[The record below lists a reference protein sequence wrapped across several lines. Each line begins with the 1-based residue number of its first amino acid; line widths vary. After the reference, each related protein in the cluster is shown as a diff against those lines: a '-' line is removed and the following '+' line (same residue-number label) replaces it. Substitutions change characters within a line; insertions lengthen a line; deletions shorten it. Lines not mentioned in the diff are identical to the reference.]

1 MSLEKSKAEL
11 LDRLRNSNLSL
22 ISRKSGVAYS
32 TIHNIASGKA
42 DATSETF
49 IKIEKALDEVK

>member
-1 MSLEKSKAEL
+1 MSLEQAKAEL
-11 LDRLRNSNLSL
+11 LDRLRKSNLSL

-32 TIHNIASGKA
+32 TIHNIVSGKS

-49 IKIEKALDEVK
+49 IKIEKALNEAN